1 VSQHPET
8 EEVYD
13 DNRHVSMAR
22 HCAYR
27 LPKLYPELG
36 KTNDCA
42 RMLK

>member
-1 VSQHPET
+1 MT
-8 EEVYD
+8 LK
-13 DNRHVSMAR
+13 MAFSR
-22 HCAYR
+22 AYR